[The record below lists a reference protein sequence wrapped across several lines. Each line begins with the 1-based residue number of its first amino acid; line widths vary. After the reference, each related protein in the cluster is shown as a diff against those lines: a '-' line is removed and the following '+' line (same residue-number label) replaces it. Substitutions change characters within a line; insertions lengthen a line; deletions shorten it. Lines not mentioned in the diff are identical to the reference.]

1 VHYCIVYKIGVHS
14 YKYCASTIATLG
26 LYILYTLSDYALQ
39 QGHSARVFHVHW
51 SPLLHGVLASGSDDQ
66 SVRVWDVCGTLGS
79 LCGASP
85 TQHQQQQLASNSTS
99 NSSSK
104 RSSVGGGSVNGGST
118 GSAGSDNS
126 SDSSGV
132 CCAVL
137 QGHRH
142 NVSTY
147 YNAAITPYIQSF
159 LIDVLIHHGLH

>member
-14 YKYCASTIATLG
+14 YKYCALTIATLG
-26 LYILYTLSDYALQ
+26 LDILYTLSDYTLQ

-79 LCGASP
+79 LSRASP
-85 TQHQQQQLASNSTS
+85 TQHQQQHLASSSTS
-99 NSSSK
+99 NSSSGK
-104 RSSVGGGSVNGGST
+104 RSSISGGS

-126 SDSSGV
+126 SASSGM

-137 QGHRH
+137 EGHRH
-142 NVSTY
+142 NVSIYFYAATY
-147 YNAAITPYIQSF
+147 CLHA
-159 LIDVLIHHGLH
+159 VL